1 MLFSWLTATLFL
13 NTSVQRLPNQKN
25 NKLMIHSNLIIL
37 DILVKFKT
45 WRNVSQNAA
54 TSNIAIWLWCRTAD
68 RTAMVWHVSAR
79 TFAKCCLPTRPE
91 LVSTSHMFLDNRSG
105 KIHEER
111 SAHLAVYFKDFTV
124 TNKRFKRRF
133 FLVFRQLWEKIYEG
147 YWPLKYRELKA
158 LECGELHKKRKT
170 VVIFAS
176 GRNIILVIEQII
188 ASMYVIS
195 WINLETAYHKWQH
208 DNHFGSEK
216 VVFGNSLNFKWKLS
230 QSLFTKDRLTNWSV

>member
-1 MLFSWLTATLFL
+1 
-13 NTSVQRLPNQKN
+13 
-25 NKLMIHSNLIIL
+25 MIHSNLIIL

-79 TFAKCCLPTRPE
+79 TFAKCCLLTRPE

-147 YWPLKYRELKA
+147 YWPLKYPELKA
-158 LECGELHKKRKT
+158 LECGKLHKKRKT

-176 GRNIILVIEQII
+176 WRNIILVIEQII

-195 WINLETAYHKWQH
+195 WIHLETAYHKWQH
-208 DNHFGSEK
+208 ESFRKRKSRIWQLLKLQMKIITISFHEGPANKSERIK
-216 VVFGNSLNFKWKLS
+216 SPPYT
-230 QSLFTKDRLTNWSV
+230 QSLQRNKPNRTCVTIN